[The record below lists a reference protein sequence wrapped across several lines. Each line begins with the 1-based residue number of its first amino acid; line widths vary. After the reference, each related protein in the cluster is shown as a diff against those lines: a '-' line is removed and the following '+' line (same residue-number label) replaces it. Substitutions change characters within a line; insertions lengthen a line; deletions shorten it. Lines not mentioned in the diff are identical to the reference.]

1 MPKPNVRHK
10 LLAAGLRTL
19 HDRGFNATSIQDIT
33 DSAAV
38 PKGSFY
44 NHFKS
49 KEALGA
55 EIVQVYSRQNRER
68 LIALRDPGEAPLRR
82 LRAYFES
89 LLALTREDD
98 FQCGCLLGNFGN
110 ELSVQ
115 SDLIRQRVAGALNSW
130 TGALAKTIAEAQ
142 EDGTIG
148 DDQPPEQLAA
158 FLINAWQGALMRAK
172 VERSDKPLTAFL
184 RIMETRILV

>member
-184 RIMETRILV
+184 RVMETRILV